1 MQTAPHLHMTQ
12 RSHKEEAGHAEPEPA
27 AEAGTTMGEGA
38 RLASRNGRVKRRHEL
53 SEPFDAGHCTKGRRQ
68 RNRTA
73 EYRPVERTALRS
85 GRIAATTRPLGC
97 DPGCIGTVPKL
108 SNSRNGRWN
117 GRWNGHDSPI
127 ASVSTTGCK
136 ARRRPRPHDKGGAH
150 SGQTNRYIERS

>member
-12 RSHKEEAGHAEPEPA
+12 RSRKEEAGHAGPKSA

-108 SNSRNGRWN
+108 SNSRNGR
-117 GRWNGHDSPI
+117 RNGHDSPI